1 MSHAMH
7 AHHADDIR
15 DFVNHPVIADA
26 DAPVVFRSGK
36 FPAACWPW
44 ILRELLDC
52 GDDAV
57 VKVVREPSQI
67 LFSGAFEQDFI
78 HA

>member
-1 MSHAMH
+1 
-7 AHHADDIR
+7 
-15 DFVNHPVIADA
+15 
-26 DAPVVFRSGK
+26 
-36 FPAACWPW
+36 
-44 ILRELLDC
+44 LDC